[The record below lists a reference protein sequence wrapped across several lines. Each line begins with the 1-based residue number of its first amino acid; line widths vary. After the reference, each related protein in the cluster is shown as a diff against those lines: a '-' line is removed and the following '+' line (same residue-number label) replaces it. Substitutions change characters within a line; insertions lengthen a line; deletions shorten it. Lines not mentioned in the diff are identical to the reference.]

1 MSLLVL
7 YHKTITGDYEHPSPQ
22 PIEGQ
27 NFLLLNVILV
37 SVAQFSFSSHLKFPG
52 FSNCHFTSDIVP
64 LYVTWPIVSQIC
76 PLIYK
81 WNEFNFL
88 SITCFYLYVC
98 LWRGHAHATAHMWWS
113 KKNLKSVL
121 SVYHVNSGDEVKLS
135 VSEVGFYVPNHLR
148 GPRIPY
154 FLMR

>member
-1 MSLLVL
+1 MLFWYQLPSFPFHHTWNSLALV
-7 YHKTITGDYEHPSPQ
+7 TAI
-22 PIEGQ
+22 
-27 NFLLLNVILV
+27 LLQI
-37 SVAQFSFSSHLKFPG
+37 
-52 FSNCHFTSDIVP
+52 DVP

-135 VSEVGFYVPNHLR
+135 VSVAGFYVPNHLR
-148 GPRIPY
+148 GPRIPI
-154 FLMR
+154 FLWDNSIQSYVPRLISYLCHFK